1 MVDFIDDDIER
12 PVVIDAD
19 YQIGWLGKWDRIALH
34 DTISRLLARRRGH
47 LAAPPLQRAPS
58 RVSQHRACRGFA
70 GHLRTHQHH
79 AQDPL
84 AIALAIWFHDAIYD
98 PLRGDNEERS
108 ALLAH
113 DTLSAWGCSEAL
125 VRSVVAKVRATAG
138 HTWTDGDPDTA
149 LFLDLD
155 LSILGTAPE
164 VYQRYTEQIAHE
176 YAWVPPEMYRA
187 RRAAVLHDFL
197 NRPTLYFTPALRALW
212 EAPARLN
219 LQRELTHLV
228 NQPAADS

>member
-1 MVDFIDDDIER
+1 MC
-12 PVVIDAD
+12 
-19 YQIGWLGKWDRIALH
+19 IGTLPQSH
-34 DTISRLLARRRGH
+34 QSSDTQMSLPASW
-47 LAAPPLQRAPS
+47 LAAADTLLRPLYSEP
-58 RVSQHRACRGFA
+58 HRAYHNIA
-70 GHLRTHQHH
+70 HVEALLGHLRTHQHH

-113 DTLSAWGCSEAL
+113 DTLRTWGCSDSL
-125 VRSVVAKVRATAG
+125 VRSVEAKVRATAG

-187 RRAAVLHDFL
+187 RRAAVLQDFL

-219 LQRELTHLV
+219 LQRELAHLV
-228 NQPAADS
+228 NQPQPAADS

>member
-1 MVDFIDDDIER
+1 MTPSPASWLATADTLLR
-12 PVVIDAD
+12 PRYSEPHRAYHNTAHVE
-19 YQIGWLGKWDRIALH
+19 AL
-34 DTISRLLARRRGH
+34 LGH
-47 LAAPPLQRAPS
+47 L
-58 RVSQHRACRGFA
+58 H
-70 GHLRTHQHH
+70 THQQR

-138 HTWTDGDPDTA
+138 HTWTDSDPDTA

-155 LSILGTAPE
+155 LSILAAEPE

-187 RRAAVLHDFL
+187 RRAAVLQDFL
-197 NRPTLYFTPALRALW
+197 NRPTLYFTPALRGLW
-212 EAPARLN
+212 EPPARLN